1 MTFDIYKYP
10 RTTTSKP
17 LGSLTFHHGTPIP
30 QLPSECGVAIL
41 DYLRDTKTVFLPSLN
56 IVPMDLKVDEHQRS
70 FVGTLPCIGY
80 QAVPADEVSIDYGVV
95 VANPDAKVLVTV
107 GKDAEFESKHPRD
120 DKGEFTTGSNS
131 IEVVS
136 FHDWYEKDF
145 GNWSAA
151 LVRINGVTV
160 KAYPS
165 ENQRTGATKWKL
177 SGNFPPEICRAAGRA
192 LWKARDSRTA
202 PLLKTPPIIEDAK
215 PPASTTHSVERWYD
229 NRSKN
234 WVVQTKDAA
243 GNQVGDATYVGSK
256 DEAIAAEKSH
266 KERVETI
273 GKDREF
279 EEKHPRAE
287 GGKFAEKG
295 AEGKTTQSTEQ
306 TGDVKWEFEQALKQ
320 ANKFKHANDR
330 QNVMAA
336 MLNSRRADALP
347 QVVSEKE
354 IEHHVAQGEMELWR
368 GVAERRYATGFR
380 GGPLHLGT
388 GILGTGVYVALG
400 PEGRTY
406 AQDYTG
412 QGQGALL
419 HMSLPKDAKIADWR
433 DVNREMEEEA
443 KKAGAHK
450 GPAYTK
456 NDWRRVYTDVGL
468 YAAAKGLDA
477 LVWPNLGMGLILNR
491 NKVRV
496 SRENLVAK
504 ALTMG
509 NAGLSRRVAE
519 CMDTDRM
526 TSLVLSP
533 QYQPFV
539 ESVMGVTRFQDL
551 PEWCKEELAE
561 AELEI
566 TNG

>member
-17 LGSLTFHHGTPIP
+17 LGSLTFHQGTPIP

-80 QAVPADEVSIDYGVV
+80 QAVPVDGEVI
-95 VANPDAKVLVTV
+95 
-107 GKDAEFESKHPRD
+107 GKDAEFESKH
-120 DKGEFTTGSNS
+120 
-131 IEVVS
+131 
-136 FHDWYEKDF
+136 
-145 GNWSAA
+145 
-151 LVRINGVTV
+151 
-160 KAYPS
+160 
-165 ENQRTGATKWKL
+165 
-177 SGNFPPEICRAAGRA
+177 
-192 LWKARDSRTA
+192 ARD
-202 PLLKTPPIIEDAK
+202 EDGRFAGH
-215 PPASTTHSVERWYD
+215 TVERWYD

-234 WVVQTKDAA
+234 WVVQTKDSE

-256 DEAIAAEKSH
+256 DEAIAAEKRH
-266 KERVETI
+266 KEDVQTI

-279 EEKHPRAE
+279 EEKHPRGEA
-287 GGKFAEKG
+287 GKFAEKG
-295 AEGKTTQSTEQ
+295 SGTTV
-306 TGDVKWEFEQALKQ
+306 DVKWEFEQALKQ

-336 MLNSRRADALP
+336 MLNNRRADALP

-433 DVNREMEEEA
+433 DVNREMEAEA
-443 KKAGAHK
+443 KKVGAHK

-456 NDWRRVYTDVGL
+456 DDWRRVYTDVGL

-533 QYQPFV
+533 QYQSFV
-539 ESVMGVTRFQDL
+539 EAVLATNHFADL
-551 PEWCKEELAE
+551 PEWCQEEIAE
-561 AELEI
+561 AESEML
-566 TNG
+566 G